1 MAMQFVERP
10 KITDKEELLNLLW
23 AAKGNYAE
31 VGRLAG
37 LSRERIRQL
46 VNRITEADLEDFNCR
61 KVREARRNKLEFCEP
76 RAGLAT
82 AA

>member
-31 VGRLAG
+31 AGRLTG

-46 VNRITEADLEDFNCR
+46 ANRITEADLEEFNRR
-61 KVREARRNKLEFCEP
+61 KVREARRNRLEFCEP
-76 RAGLAT
+76 GAGVLA